1 MSSFK
6 DLCDF
11 YVWQK
16 PKGVTHSCRR
26 TRQRERACSTPT
38 TCNSFGLLLQGYSER
53 NTHKSVKDDI

>member
-38 TCNSFGLLLQGYSER
+38 TRNSFVLLRQDFCER
-53 NTHKSVKDDI
+53 KTHKS